1 MLEETFSHHNEN
13 FAKFCWQLYQA
24 QSKARL
30 SDAEQRFLATAENWI
45 LICDVDIYDLCVLN
59 NIFGRT
65 EKILP

>member
-1 MLEETFSHHNEN
+1 MLEETFSDHYEN

-30 SDAEQRFLATAENWI
+30 SDAEQCFLATAENWI
-45 LICDVDIYDLCVLN
+45 LICDVDIYDVCVLN
-59 NIFGRT
+59 NIFVGK